1 MMFVRRAEGRTEEPS
16 HPTTTLLYVAGDD
29 SVTFRLDG
37 ELTIE
42 KLADAFTRFRNVLQA
57 LEDDQ
62 AAHVRWVLAGLD
74 FGSASITARA
84 EPLDDDAV
92 PKIPKM
98 TERFLAAGRQVASG
112 KLDHGQ
118 PLLRIVRDLT
128 EVADEQNRVILETA
142 DDDVIFTAPIPS
154 APAAASPPTT
164 KSLGTIRGRVE
175 TLSHRKGFRFTL
187 YELASDRPV
196 SCYLHADHEDLMRDA
211 WGHIA
216 DVTGVV
222 TRDADTGRP
231 LAVRRVTG
239 VDVVDEGDQMG
250 FLHARGV
257 VGGIEP
263 AEGVI
268 RRIRD
273 AG

>member
-1 MMFVRRAEGRTEEPS
+1 MA
-16 HPTTTLLYVAGDD
+16 DD

-42 KLADAFTRFRNVLQA
+42 KLANAFTRFRNVLQT
-57 LEDDQ
+57 LEQDQ
-62 AAHVRWVLAGLD
+62 GAHVRWVVAGLD
-74 FGSASITARA
+74 YGSAAITARA

-92 PKIPKM
+92 AKIPKM
-98 TERFLAAGRQVASG
+98 TERYLEAARQVSSG
-112 KLDHGQ
+112 DFDQ
-118 PLLRIVRDLT
+118 ERPLLRVVRDLT

-142 DDDVIFTAPIPS
+142 DDELIFTAPIS
-154 APAAASPPTT
+154 PARLTAGPQTT
-164 KSLGTIRGRVE
+164 KSLGTVRGRVE

-196 SCYLHADHEDLMRDA
+196 SCYLQADHEDLMRDA

-231 LAVRRVTG
+231 LAVRRVTS
-239 VDVVDEGDQMG
+239 VDVVTEGDTMG
-250 FLHARGV
+250 FLRARGA
-257 VGGIEP
+257 VGGTEP

>member
-1 MMFVRRAEGRTEEPS
+1 MRS
-16 HPTTTLLYVAGDD
+16 HPTTTLLNVAGD

-57 LEDDQ
+57 LERDQ
-62 AAHVRWVLAGLD
+62 DAHVRWVLAGLD
-74 FGSASITARA
+74 YGSAAITARA

-92 PKIPKM
+92 AKISTM
-98 TERFLAAGRQVASG
+98 TERYLAAGRQVSNG
-112 KLDHGQ
+112 ELDQGR
-118 PLLRIVRDLT
+118 PLLQVVRDLT
-128 EVADEQNRVILETA
+128 EVADERNRVILETA
-142 DDDVIFTAPIPS
+142 EDDVIFTAPVPS
-154 APAAASPPTT
+154 ARVTASPQTT
-164 KSLGTIRGRVE
+164 KSLGTVRGRVE

-196 SCYLHADHEDLMRDA
+196 SCYPQADHEDLLRDA

-231 LAVRRVTG
+231 LAVRRVTS
-239 VDVVDEGDQMG
+239 VDVLNEGDTMG
-250 FLHARGV
+250 FLRARGV

-273 AG
+273 AS